1 MRKLMAGVLAVVL
14 MAGVVGGA
22 WATADTEVVTV
33 TPAPKLRTL
42 KSGSK
47 GEEVVRLQERLA
59 ELGYFTLAPDGKY
72 SAETKAAVKTFQ
84 AANGLKADG
93 VAGVKTLT
101 LLYSDEAI
109 AAPKPVDVL
118 AGEYPMLVN
127 KEHPVP
133 ETFVPQDLVMLTD
146 ECDAKLVKIKY
157 PQTQAVKTAV
167 DALVTMLEAAKEDG
181 ITNWQISAAYRSYQK
196 QVTTLNAKINTYLER
211 NKDWSKNKARKAA
224 LKTVAEPGCSEH
236 HTGLAFDINVPK
248 SSAFKGTKQCTWL
261 HEHCWD
267 YGFIVR
273 YQEGKEN
280 ITGFT
285 AEAWHIRYVGVEH
298 AKIMQK
304 NNWCLEE
311 YLEAVA
317 AETPDEEETLDE
329 EDPLTEDEVEMSDEE
344 EIPAEEDAE
353 TPDEEENL
361 TEEEMKL
368 LMELEKANTKKP
380 DNESELT
387 AESFDDDD
395 ELFAEN
401 MFDPG
406 ELE

>member
-1 MRKLMAGVLAVVL
+1 M
-14 MAGVVGGA
+14 
-22 WATADTEVVTV
+22 
-33 TPAPKLRTL
+33 
-42 KSGSK
+42 
-47 GEEVVRLQERLA
+47 
-59 ELGYFTLAPDGKY
+59 
-72 SAETKAAVKTFQ
+72 
-84 AANGLKADG
+84 
-93 VAGVKTLT
+93 
-101 LLYSDEAI
+101 
-109 AAPKPVDVL
+109 
-118 AGEYPMLVN
+118 
-127 KEHPVP
+127 P

-157 PQTQAVKTAV
+157 SQTQAVKTAV

-353 TPDEEENL
+353 TPAEEENL

-387 AESFDDDD
+387 AESFDDD